1 MSSIAAT
8 GLIGLRSSKL
18 ADALL
23 LSCLVIYTVG
33 FLAIHKATNI
43 CFFMILL
50 LAIAHRIGVRPEYRL
65 LSHSRPGLWLMAA
78 FVAPFAAVALTKLL
92 RWELSYRDL
101 DAESRYL
108 VGIVFLVFFMVKR
121 VSLARI
127 LEVTLPLA
135 LIATFVTA
143 LLNPAVTHHWGGRY
157 ATFFVD
163 PNVLGSYAAI
173 MSFMTLMTLSSPT
186 RASSWLIALKVVGI
200 GAGLWV
206 TLFAASRG
214 GWLGV
219 VPMFLLW
226 MLFHFRSHKRAA
238 SYSAAF
244 VFVVIFSGIFV
255 SPNLQD
261 RLAAPVNDVAAWMD
275 GSNKETAPGQR
286 LSIWKLSLEVVL
298 EKPLTGWGI
307 PEVRERLTRSPQVT
321 QWIDDKL
328 VSSSGEYGGAH
339 NDALQMMIVSG
350 VWGLLAYLLIIFV
363 PLVFFLGKR
372 LKLHGEARLAC
383 ELGACLV
390 LGVMVCGLT
399 NELLSLKYLA
409 SFYSITVS
417 GLAAQALTQQ
427 TLNQSSLQA

>member
-143 LLNPAVTHHWGGRY
+143 LLNPAVTHHWGG
-157 ATFFVD
+157 
-163 PNVLGSYAAI
+163 
-173 MSFMTLMTLSSPT
+173 
-186 RASSWLIALKVVGI
+186 ALCHF
-200 GAGLWV
+200 L
-206 TLFAASRG
+206 RG
-214 GWLGV
+214 
-219 VPMFLLW
+219 P
-226 MLFHFRSHKRAA
+226 
-238 SYSAAF
+238 
-244 VFVVIFSGIFV
+244 
-255 SPNLQD
+255 
-261 RLAAPVNDVAAWMD
+261 
-275 GSNKETAPGQR
+275 
-286 LSIWKLSLEVVL
+286 
-298 EKPLTGWGI
+298 
-307 PEVRERLTRSPQVT
+307 
-321 QWIDDKL
+321 
-328 VSSSGEYGGAH
+328 
-339 NDALQMMIVSG
+339 
-350 VWGLLAYLLIIFV
+350 
-363 PLVFFLGKR
+363 
-372 LKLHGEARLAC
+372 
-383 ELGACLV
+383 
-390 LGVMVCGLT
+390 
-399 NELLSLKYLA
+399 
-409 SFYSITVS
+409 
-417 GLAAQALTQQ
+417 
-427 TLNQSSLQA
+427 